1 MLLGEGLIGAIVA
14 ILVVITVMRS
24 VRIVPQA
31 RARNVERL
39 GRYRKT
45 LEPGLNFVIPMI
57 DRVKPMIDLREQV
70 VSFAGAPV
78 ITEDN
83 LVVLIDTVL
92 FFQVTDPRA
101 ADYEIV
107 NYIQA
112 IEQITATM
120 LRSVIGSM
128 DLEQTLTSR
137 DKINALL
144 RGVLDD
150 ASGKWGIRV
159 TRVEI
164 KAIDPPKSVKDA
176 MEKQMR
182 AEREKRAAILTAEG
196 VRQSKILTAE
206 GEKQSAILTAEGVK
220 QAKILTA
227 EGEAQAIGAVF
238 QAVHDNDPDPKLL
251 AYQYLQTLPQIAQG
265 SGSTFWV
272 IPSEITSALRSVA
285 NAFGVGDEAPAAGTE
300 PATKGRTRR
309 EPPAVS
315 AGSAAAGDTPA
326 LDPAPLSGGTAS
338 GDTLVPNG
346 NAASDAEVSAA
357 SGDRRR
363 AERHARRRRPRDQLR
378 RSAGVHRSGR
388 PRSGGSGGDPGQRP
402 ALGQR
407 QRRDR
412 LGRYLRS
419 STSAL
424 PMSAAMTMTASSRT
438 GKNRSWRR
446 PSCSLTAACAADPA
460 ELSAC
465 AVGAAVATP
474 GAVSVAVRWADSA
487 VEVVVVSAGPG
498 QDARAIAGSSARGA
512 GAGCCRSAE
521 AEAEVTGLAQKS
533 VRSGD
538 IRPRPDAAVSAR

>member
-1 MLLGEGLIGAIVA
+1 MVLAEILIAAVVA
-14 ILVVITVMRS
+14 LLVVLTVMRS

-45 LEPGLNFVIPMI
+45 LEPGMNFVIPMI
-57 DRVKPMIDLREQV
+57 DRVKPIIDLREQV
-70 VSFAGAPV
+70 VSFNGAPV

-206 GEKQSAILTAEGVK
+206 GDKQSSILSAEGAKQSAILRAEG
-220 QAKILTA
+220 QAK
-227 EGEAQAIGAVF
+227 AIETVF
-238 QAVHDNDPDPKLL
+238 QAVHENDPDPKLL

-265 SGSTFWV
+265 PGNTFWV
-272 IPSEITSALRSVA
+272 IPSEVTTALRQVA
-285 NAFGVGDEAPAAGTE
+285 SAFSGTAEE
-300 PATKGRTRR
+300 PAPGSGPKPRPRR
-309 EPPAVS
+309 EPPAVPS
-315 AGSAAAGDTPA
+315 ADGTPAIGAAPAAEPPAADDPVSAILAAAVPGFFDGD
-326 LDPAPLSGGTAS
+326 
-338 GDTLVPNG
+338 
-346 NAASDAEVSAA
+346 E
-357 SGDRRR
+357 
-363 AERHARRRRPRDQLR
+363 
-378 RSAGVHRSGR
+378 
-388 PRSGGSGGDPGQRP
+388 
-402 ALGQR
+402 
-407 QRRDR
+407 
-412 LGRYLRS
+412 
-419 STSAL
+419 
-424 PMSAAMTMTASSRT
+424 
-438 GKNRSWRR
+438 
-446 PSCSLTAACAADPA
+446 
-460 ELSAC
+460 
-465 AVGAAVATP
+465 
-474 GAVSVAVRWADSA
+474 
-487 VEVVVVSAGPG
+487 SAGPLGSADPGPPNG
-498 QDARAIAGSSARGA
+498 QAGLSLGA
-512 GAGCCRSAE
+512 DEPGS
-521 AEAEVTGLAQKS
+521 
-533 VRSGD
+533 D
-538 IRPRPDAAVSAR
+538 

>member
-1 MLLGEGLIGAIVA
+1 MLLAEGVIAAVVA
-14 ILVVITVMRS
+14 ILVIITVMRS

-227 EGEAQAIGAVF
+227 EGEAQAIEAVF

-272 IPSEITSALRSVA
+272 IPSEVTSALRSVA
-285 NAFGVGDEAPAAGTE
+285 SAFGGGDAASAAGPE
-300 PATKGRTRR
+300 PATKARARR
-309 EPPAVS
+309 EPPAVP
-315 AGSAAAGDTPA
+315 AGSAAAGGTLA
-326 LDPAPLSGGTAS
+326 LDPAPVSGGTVSDGAAS
-338 GDTLVPNG
+338 GGIPAPNG
-346 NAASDAEVSAA
+346 NAASDA
-357 SGDRRR
+357 
-363 AERHARRRRPRDQLR
+363 
-378 RSAGVHRSGR
+378 
-388 PRSGGSGGDPGQRP
+388 
-402 ALGQR
+402 
-407 QRRDR
+407 
-412 LGRYLRS
+412 
-419 STSAL
+419 T
-424 PMSAAMTMTASSRT
+424 
-438 GKNRSWRR
+438 
-446 PSCSLTAACAADPA
+446 LT
-460 ELSAC
+460 
-465 AVGAAVATP
+465 
-474 GAVSVAVRWADSA
+474 
-487 VEVVVVSAGPG
+487 
-498 QDARAIAGSSARGA
+498 
-512 GAGCCRSAE
+512 AE
-521 AEAEVTGLAQKS
+521 AEAEAEAASANADALSTMLA
-533 VRSGD
+533 
-538 IRPRPDAAVSAR
+538 AAVPGTSFVDPLASIDPADPGAEVPAATQDGDPPSANGSEATGWWDVT